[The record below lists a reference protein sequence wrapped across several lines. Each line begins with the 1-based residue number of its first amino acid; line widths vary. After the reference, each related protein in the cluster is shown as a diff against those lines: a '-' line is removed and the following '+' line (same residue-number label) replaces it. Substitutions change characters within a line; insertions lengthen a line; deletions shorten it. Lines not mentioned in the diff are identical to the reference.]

1 MKETIYTIPINE
13 AYDIKTGCPLCTL
26 YNKLEHASVEY
37 ITGAAMMETD
47 VRISTNLSGFCRKH
61 YKLMAGQNKKLSLA
75 LILESHLAELIDECF
90 LPDTGS
96 LSKKELDRILTRL
109 DKTADGC
116 FVCDRINAHMDKYYR
131 NIIYLWR
138 KDADFREKTG
148 KQDYFCLKHL
158 SKLFEIGKA
167 SLGKSYPEFFG
178 QHMRVTEKKLSTLK
192 RDISKFCKSFDYRF
206 SDMPLDEAKN
216 AVENAVEFLSL

>member
-1 MKETIYTIPINE
+1 MPE
-13 AYDIKTGCPLCTL
+13 AL
-26 YNKLEHASVEY
+26 YAY
-37 ITGAAMMETD
+37 G
-47 VRISTNLSGFCRKH
+47 
-61 YKLMAGQNKKLSLA
+61 GQNKKLSLA

-96 LSKKELDRILTRL
+96 LQKKNLTGSTRL

-116 FVCDRINAHMDKYYR
+116 FVCDRINVHMDKYYR

-178 QHMRVTEKKLSTLK
+178 QQACHRKAFALK

-216 AVENAVEFLSL
+216 AVENAVEFSL